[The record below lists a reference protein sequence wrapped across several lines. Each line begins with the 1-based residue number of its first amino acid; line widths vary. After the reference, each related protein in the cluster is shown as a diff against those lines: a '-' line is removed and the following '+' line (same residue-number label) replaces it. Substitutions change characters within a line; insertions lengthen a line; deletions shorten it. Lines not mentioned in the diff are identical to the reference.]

1 MNKFDYSILAVPV
14 PYEQARKEVKEIP
27 KQFKNARIAF
37 IAIFIIL
44 AIQIIALRAYEN
56 WFVVPM
62 LLVPYAAIA
71 GYFYWK
77 FRRDIQRIAGI
88 YRFAHANDMHA
99 IASSSSDQY
108 PGTLFNDGHTREVVM
123 ALRTKDEKEPIEIG
137 NYRFVTGHGRSAR
150 NHDFTY
156 MLIKLDKVLPHIF
169 IDSKSNNSF
178 WNREHASD
186 YANSQQLQFEGD
198 FNTYFKALIPDNYG
212 RDANYIFTPDVLQ
225 ALIDYGKDYDFELMG
240 DTLVMFKRGQVNL
253 ADPKN
258 LEVMLSKAAV
268 FAAQF
273 RKQTKLY
280 TDDRVAAEATGTIA
294 PEGQKLRSAFP
305 WLIVGL
311 FIYLIANII
320 IRSFYPQLL
329 D

>member
-1 MNKFDYSILAVPV
+1 MKKFDYSVIAVPV
-14 PYEQARKEVKEIP
+14 PYDQARREVTEIP

-37 IAIFIIL
+37 IGIGVL
-44 AIQIIALRAYEN
+44 LVVQIIVMRAYEHLQII
-56 WFVVPM
+56 PL
-62 LLVPYAAIA
+62 LLVPYALVA

-88 YRFAHANDMHA
+88 YRFASANDMHA

-123 ALRTKDEKEPIEIG
+123 ALRTKDDKEPIEIG

-186 YANSQQLQFEGD
+186 YAKSQHLQFEGD
-198 FNTYFKALIPDNYG
+198 FNKYFKALVPEDYG

-225 ALIDYGKDYDFELMG
+225 ALLQYGKEYDFELMG
-240 DTLVMFKRGQVNL
+240 DTLIMFKRGQVNL

-258 LEVMLSKAAV
+258 LEVMLSKV
-268 FAAQF
+268 TMFATKF

-280 TDDRVAAEATGTIA
+280 KDDRVVTEAMGTIA
-294 PEGQKLRSAFP
+294 PEGKKLRSAFP
-305 WLIVGL
+305 WFLVLVLGYFAVSI
-311 FIYLIANII
+311 FIRVFA
-320 IRSFYPQLL
+320 R
-329 D
+329 

>member
-1 MNKFDYSILAVPV
+1 MKKYDYSVIALPV
-14 PYEQARKEVKEIP
+14 PYDQARKEVTEIP
-27 KQFKNARIAF
+27 KQFKNARIALV
-37 IAIFIIL
+37 AIFVIL
-44 AIQIIALRAYEN
+44 LVQIIIMRAYEN
-56 WFVVPM
+56 WYVIPII
-62 LLVPYAAIA
+62 LVPYLTIA

-77 FRRDIQRIAGI
+77 FRRDIQRIASI
-88 YRFAHANDMHA
+88 RRFANANDMYT

-123 ALRTKDEKEPIEIG
+123 ALRTKDDKEPIEIG
-137 NYRFVTGHGRSAR
+137 NYRFVTGHGRGAR

-178 WNREHASD
+178 WNREHAST
-186 YANSQQLQFEGD
+186 YSKSQQLQFEGD
-198 FNTYFKALIPDNYG
+198 FNKYFKALVPDDYG

-225 ALIDYGKDYDFELMG
+225 ALIQYGKEYDFELMG

-258 LEVMLSKAAV
+258 LEVMLSKV
-268 FAAQF
+268 TMFATKF

-294 PEGQKLRSAFP
+294 PEGQKLRSTFP

-311 FIYLIANII
+311 FVYIVINII
-320 IRSFYPQLL
+320 IRNFYP
-329 D
+329 

>member
-1 MNKFDYSILAVPV
+1 MKKFDYSILAVPV
-14 PYEQARKEVKEIP
+14 PYDQARREVREIP
-27 KQFKNARIAF
+27 KQFKNAQIAF
-37 IAIFIIL
+37 IGIGVL
-44 AIQIIALRAYEN
+44 LVIQIIVMRAYEHLQI
-56 WFVVPM
+56 VP
-62 LLVPYAAIA
+62 LILVPYALVG

-88 YRFAHANDMHA
+88 HRFANANDMHA

-123 ALRTKDEKEPIEIG
+123 ALRTKDDKEPIEIG

-186 YANSQQLQFEGD
+186 YSKSQQLQFEGD
-198 FNTYFKALIPDNYG
+198 FNKYFKALVPDDYG

-225 ALIDYGKDYDFELMG
+225 ALIQYGKEYDFELMG

-258 LEVMLSKAAV
+258 LEVMFSKV
-268 FAAQF
+268 TMFAAKF

-305 WLIVGL
+305 WLLVGI
-311 FIYLIANII
+311 FAYII
-320 IRSFYPQLL
+320 ISIITRIFYP
-329 D
+329 